1 MRRLGVYAGSFNP
14 FHLGHADIL
23 FKARRVFDEV
33 IIAVGKNTG
42 KNDEI
47 VEPVLGDKCN
57 GCRVMRFSGLLT
69 DFLNELELN
78 TEAKI
83 FLIRGLRNGNDLEYE
98 DNQLQFLKEM
108 YPSLEVVFFR
118 CDKKYNHISSTALRA
133 LKKVSE
139 AEYKRYLA
147 I

>member
-1 MRRLGVYAGSFNP
+1 MKKLGVYAGSFNP

-23 FKARRVFDEV
+23 FKARKVFDEV
-33 IIAVGKNTG
+33 ILAVGKNTG

-47 VEPVLGDKCN
+47 VEPVIGDKCN
-57 GCRVMRFSGLLT
+57 GAKVIHFNGLLT
-69 DFLNELELN
+69 DFLNELELS

-118 CDKKYNHISSTALRA
+118 CDTKYKHISSSALRA

-139 AEYKRYLA
+139 TEYKKYLA